1 MREFLYK
8 YKNQLVLTLI
18 LLILGISTYFV
29 YQVSK
34 DIITHSVSVILVER
48 GDLEYE
54 LKIRKS
60 DNATIYREGDTETV
74 LSKIPRLGK
83 ERLSLPDMSKIKA
96 EDTLKGRLAINDL
109 TWDLTFS
116 DSFKYIKYLIE
127 TDGYEIEMYASTP
140 QFIELFLVKDNA
152 YKRFIVFRE
161 MLMMGDM
168 FDNSELPDIKTY
180 FENYSNLEGES
191 SYE

>member
-1 MREFLYK
+1 MREFLSK

-18 LLILGISTYFV
+18 LIILAVSVYFV

-34 DIITHSVSVILVER
+34 DIITYSVSVILVER
-48 GDLEYE
+48 DDVEYE
-54 LKIRKS
+54 LKVRKS
-60 DNATIYREGDTETV
+60 DNTTIYREGDKEII
-74 LSKIPRLGK
+74 LSKVPRVGK

-96 EDTLKGRLAINDL
+96 EDTLKGRMAINDL

-127 TDGYEIEMYASTP
+127 TEGYEIEMYASTP
-140 QFIELFLVKDNA
+140 QFIELFLIKENS
-152 YKRFIVFRE
+152 YKRLIVFKE

-168 FDNSELPDIKTY
+168 FDNTDLPDIKTY
-180 FENYSNLEGES
+180 FENYSNSEGES
-191 SYE
+191 SNE